1 MSAAKRYSFTKAPP
15 PSPRPPLWTC
25 FVSSEPVTAPP
36 RSRAHFFSSNVKKDL
51 QEFETKIRNARY
63 LSEASFE
70 DIAMRN
76 ILLWMIG
83 IPIPVLILLNVFNVI

>member
-1 MSAAKRYSFTKAPP
+1 MDALRFIRARDRP
-15 PSPRPPLWTC
+15 PSVAGS
-25 FVSSEPVTAPP
+25 FFKSE
-36 RSRAHFFSSNVKKDL
+36 RQKDL
-51 QEFETKIRNARY
+51 QKFETKIRNARY
-63 LSEASFE
+63 LSEAKFE